1 MTCSCLHCRADVEF
15 EQIHSS
21 LDDLWDAVAI
31 LQHHVRTG
39 ESGTASH
46 TTTTSG
52 NPAPTKLEEC
62 GISTQL
68 FHDWAVYHDQDT
80 PVDDTVRKME
90 RFSNILRET
99 IASAPSDLHDF
110 NTIVRLSGV
119 KPHRLMGFLCGAAD
133 PELDELIRLGDLFEK
148 SPTELYTGQEA

>member
-1 MTCSCLHCRADVEF
+1 
-15 EQIHSS
+15 
-21 LDDLWDAVAI
+21 
-31 LQHHVRTG
+31 
-39 ESGTASH
+39 
-46 TTTTSG
+46 
-52 NPAPTKLEEC
+52 
-62 GISTQL
+62 L

-119 KPHRLMGFLCGAAD
+119 KPHRLMGFLCGSAD
-133 PELDELIRLGDLFEK
+133 PELDELIRLGDLFGK
-148 SPTELYTGQEA
+148 TATELYTGQEA